1 MTQPEPLSGEE
12 SCPQISPES
21 PSHILIKA
29 HLEPDQDPLQV
40 PVHRLVR
47 PEGILLRADET
58 LKQSLD
64 RIRSQPYTGQVVYF
78 YVVDAEER
86 LQGVVSTRD
95 LLLTKPDQ
103 LLGQVM
109 NRRVVKIPG
118 DALLIDAIDFFSLYP
133 YLAFP
138 VVNTGGRVL
147 GTLRSDI
154 YRESL
159 NEIADL
165 EKDQPD
171 REIYE
176 LIGVNPADTRKGGVG
191 NAVKQ
196 RLPWLFSNVAGGL
209 FAALVAESYKDL
221 LERVVVLALFVP
233 VVLSLSES
241 IAMQSATLG
250 IESGQSGPLTWGR
263 LGRILRRELLTGLL
277 LGGTC
282 GLAVALLGSF
292 WQGDSWLGFVL
303 FISMS
308 LSMTASALLAI
319 VLPLVLHSFQLNPS
333 LAAGPLALV
342 FADLVTL
349 TTYFKVGLK
358 IWPNR

>member
-1 MTQPEPLSGEE
+1 MTSPEPIAGDKSGP
-12 SCPQISPES
+12 SLSPES
-21 PSHILIKA
+21 PSQILTRA
-29 HLEPDQDPLQV
+29 HLEPDQDPLQI
-40 PVHRLVR
+40 PVNRLVR
-47 PEGILLRADET
+47 PDGILLRADQT
-58 LKQSLD
+58 LEQSLEQ
-64 RIRSQPYTGQVVYF
+64 IRARPWIGQIVYF
-78 YVVDAEER
+78 YVVDADDR

-95 LLLTKPDQ
+95 LLLSKPDEQ
-103 LLGQVM
+103 LGKIM

-138 VVNTGGRVL
+138 VVDASGRVL

-176 LIGVNPADTRKGGVG
+176 LIGVNPTDTRKGGVG
-191 NAVKQ
+191 NAVRQ

-221 LERVVVLALFVP
+221 LERIVVLALFVP

-250 IESGQSGPLTWGR
+250 IESGQAGPLTWGR
-263 LGRILRRELLTGLL
+263 LGRILRRELLTGLF

-282 GLAVALLGSF
+282 GLSVALLGSF
-292 WQGDSWLGFVL
+292 WQGDTWLGAVL
-303 FISMS
+303 FLSMS

-319 VLPLVLHSFQLNPS
+319 LLPLVLHSFQLNPS

-349 TTYFKVGLK
+349 TAYFKIGLK
-358 IWPNR
+358 VWPES

>member
-1 MTQPEPLSGEE
+1 
-12 SCPQISPES
+12 
-21 PSHILIKA
+21 A
-29 HLEPDQDPLQV
+29 HLEPDQDPLQL
-40 PVHRLVR
+40 PVNRLVR
-47 PEGILLRADET
+47 PEGIMLRADET
-58 LKQSLD
+58 LQQSLE
-64 RIRSQPYTGQVVYF
+64 RIRSRPYTGQIVYF
-78 YVVDAEER
+78 YVVDAEGR

-95 LLLTKPDQ
+95 LLLTKPDEC
-103 LLGQVM
+103 LGQVM
-109 NRRVVKIPG
+109 NRRIVKIPG

-138 VVNTGGRVL
+138 VVDADGRLL

-165 EKDQPD
+165 EKSQPD
-171 REIYE
+171 HEIYE
-176 LIGVNPADTRKGGVG
+176 LIGVNPADTRKGGVS
-191 NAVKQ
+191 NAVRQ
-196 RLPWLFSNVAGGL
+196 RLPWLFSNVAGGF

-250 IESGQSGPLTWGR
+250 IESGQAGPLTWGR
-263 LGRILRRELLTGLL
+263 LGRILRRELLTGLC
-277 LGGTC
+277 LGGAC
-282 GLAVALLGSF
+282 GLAVAMLGSF
-292 WQGDSWLGFVL
+292 WQGDTWLGLVL
-303 FISMS
+303 FLSMG

-349 TTYFKVGLK
+349 TTYFRVGLK
-358 IWPNR
+358 IWPGG